1 MKPVAFELERPHAL
15 SDALAM
21 LADSSREVKPL
32 AGGQSLVPLLNFR
45 LARPDVL
52 VDLNRLGELQYV
64 RREDGHLAI
73 GAMTRQA
80 VLERSDE
87 VRRLTPLLTEVLP
100 WVGHAAIRN
109 RGTLGGSLAHA
120 DTAAE
125 LCVAA
130 LALDAEV
137 VARSAR
143 GQRRIPLSTFFVGP
157 FTTDLARDEL
167 LVEVRLPVLS
177 EQTGW
182 GFEEVARRRGD
193 FAMAAVAAILSL
205 DTTGCIAD
213 ARLAYLSMA
222 PTPLR
227 APAAEAW
234 LRGQPPEPAV
244 FAQAAELAVAELQP
258 GDDLHASREYRLHV
272 AKALTRRALER
283 ARLRTHNRA

>member
-1 MKPVAFELERPHAL
+1 MKPLAFELERPRTV
-15 SDALAM
+15 SDALAI

-52 VDLNRLGELQYV
+52 VDLNQLGELRYV
-64 RREDGHLAI
+64 RQEDGHLAI
-73 GAMTRQA
+73 GAMTRQTT
-80 VLERSDE
+80 LERSDE
-87 VRRLTPLLTEVLP
+87 VRRLAPLVAEVLP

-137 VARSAR
+137 VAQSAR
-143 GQRRIPLSTFFVGP
+143 GERCIPLSQFFIGP
-157 FTTDLARDEL
+157 FTTALARDEL
-167 LVEVRLPVLS
+167 LVEVRLPNLA
-177 EQTGW
+177 ERTGW
-182 GFEEVARRRGD
+182 AFEEVARRRGD

-205 DTTGCIAD
+205 SDGAISN
-213 ARLAYLSMA
+213 ARLAYLSMG

-227 APAAEAW
+227 APAAETW
-234 LRGQPPEPAV
+234 LRGQPPGADT
-244 FAQAAELAVAELQP
+244 FAHAAELAVAELQP
-258 GDDLHASREYRLHV
+258 SDDLHASREYRVHV
-272 AKALTRRALER
+272 AKALTRRALSK
-283 ARLRTHNRA
+283 ALIRT